1 MVPGTLP
8 LGCRVGP
15 GLPFVRRTS
24 AFPRTRGRQLATFT
38 GGEIR
43 VAAATPDP
51 LPLLRHEG
59 SLGDEDQVLGCPVE
73 TDPLLFYLFIYQLF
87 ARLGRPRAGE
97 GSVHIAGVETVA
109 VASV

>member
-1 MVPGTLP
+1 M
-8 LGCRVGP
+8 
-15 GLPFVRRTS
+15 
-24 AFPRTRGRQLATFT
+24 
-38 GGEIR
+38 
-43 VAAATPDP
+43 AAATPDP

-87 ARLGRPRAGE
+87 ARLGRAGE
-97 GSVHIAGVETVA
+97 GLVHIAGVESVA

>member
-1 MVPGTLP
+1 M
-8 LGCRVGP
+8 
-15 GLPFVRRTS
+15 
-24 AFPRTRGRQLATFT
+24 
-38 GGEIR
+38 
-43 VAAATPDP
+43 AAATPDP

-87 ARLGRPRAGE
+87 ARLGRLRAGE